1 MMLRR
6 LTQHIR
12 EQNWFAVVL
21 DFLIVVLG
29 VFLGFQAT
37 LWQGALAERER
48 EGMLL
53 ERLGEDL
60 LALQQVNE
68 AVAGQREAMNAQ
80 FDRAIEFIRNAD
92 PAEANA
98 QAWQQAVSPV
108 LGYPD
113 PVTEFAIY
121 DEIKSTAGF
130 SLLSDDELRHELS
143 GFGQWLDNSKLALG
157 VVGDS
162 YGSAWER
169 IHRHLVT
176 AQEYPDLV
184 AAMPLE
190 QRATLMAD
198 VQMMR
203 TLAFFASFKAADI
216 GLRAGELIALLPE
229 AAQPHRPADL
239 D

>member
-1 MMLRR
+1 M
-6 LTQHIR
+6 I
-12 EQNWFAVVL
+12 
-21 DFLIVVLG
+21 
-29 VFLGFQAT
+29 
-37 LWQGALAERER
+37 
-48 EGMLL
+48 
-53 ERLGEDL
+53 
-60 LALQQVNE
+60 
-68 AVAGQREAMNAQ
+68 
-80 FDRAIEFIRNAD
+80 
-92 PAEANA
+92 
-98 QAWQQAVSPV
+98 SPV

-157 VVGDS
+157 VSGDS

-169 IHRHLVT
+169 IYRHLVT
-176 AQEYPDLV
+176 AQEFPDLV
-184 AAMPLE
+184 AAMSLE

-203 TLAFFASFKAADI
+203 TLAFFASSKAADI

-229 AAQPHRPADL
+229 AAQPHQPAEPD
-239 D
+239 